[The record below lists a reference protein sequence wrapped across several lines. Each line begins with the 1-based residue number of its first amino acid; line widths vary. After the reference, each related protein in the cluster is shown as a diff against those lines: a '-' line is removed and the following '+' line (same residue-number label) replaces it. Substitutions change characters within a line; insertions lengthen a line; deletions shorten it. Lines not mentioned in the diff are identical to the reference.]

1 MQKPPPE
8 LVKQLRRQLDFIR
21 NSASA
26 YDAGHSEEALRIGV
40 AIRVL
45 LHDTKFS
52 NSLLNQ
58 MGRKESLKLI
68 TTAKEIPEDL
78 LAELDFGECLAG
90 MVIGSSI
97 EYSPVPDGMPTISC
111 IEWWAQPVF
120 IRDKV
125 MYTRKDVVLSA
136 ANKDGGAHVD
146 EPDEKLQALQTALWT
161 KTQTNADGQTTTIP
175 MEDNHFRM
183 LRRFADELLLSSEL
197 LVLAA

>member
-1 MQKPPPE
+1 MQAPAPE
-8 LVKQLRRQLDFIR
+8 LVKQLKRQLTFIR

-26 YDAGHSEEALRIGV
+26 YDAGHPEEALRIGV

-52 NSLLNQ
+52 NSLLKQ
-58 MGRKESLKLI
+58 MGLKESLKLI
-68 TTAKEIPEDL
+68 TTAKEIPENL
-78 LAELDFGECLAG
+78 LEELDFGECLAG

-97 EYSPVPDGMPTISC
+97 EYSPVPEGMPTIGC
-111 IEWWAQPVF
+111 VKWWEQPVF
-120 IRDKV
+120 YRDKV
-125 MYTRKDVVLSA
+125 MYSRKDVVLSA

-146 EPDEKLQALQTALWT
+146 EPDEKLQALQASFWT
-161 KTQTNADGQTTTIP
+161 KTQTNTDGQITTMP

-197 LVLAA
+197 LVLAD

>member
-45 LHDTKFS
+45 LHDTRFS

-58 MGRKESLKLI
+58 MGQKESLKLI
-68 TTAKEIPEDL
+68 TTAKEITYNL
-78 LAELDFGECLAG
+78 VAELDFGECLAG

-97 EYSPVPDGMPTISC
+97 EYSPVPDGMPTVSC
-111 IEWWAQPVF
+111 VEWWAQPVF

-125 MYTRKDVVLSA
+125 VYTRKDVVLSA

-146 EPDEKLQALQTALWT
+146 EPDEKLQALQTAFWT
-161 KTQTNADGQTTTIP
+161 KTQTNADGQTTTIR

-183 LRRFADELLLSSEL
+183 LRRFADDLLLSSEL

>member
-58 MGRKESLKLI
+58 MGQKESLKLI
-68 TTAKEIPEDL
+68 TTAKEIPENL

-97 EYSPVPDGMPTISC
+97 EYSPVPDGMPTVSC
-111 IEWWAQPVF
+111 VEWWAQPVF

-125 MYTRKDVVLSA
+125 VYTRKDVVLSA

-146 EPDEKLQALQTALWT
+146 EPDEKLQALQTAFWT
-161 KTQTNADGQTTTIP
+161 KTQTNADGQTTTIR

-197 LVLAA
+197 LVLEA

>member
-58 MGRKESLKLI
+58 MGQKESLKLI
-68 TTAKEIPEDL
+68 TTAKEIPEDF

-97 EYSPVPDGMPTISC
+97 EYSPVPDGMPTVSC
-111 IEWWAQPVF
+111 VEWWAQPVF

-125 MYTRKDVVLSA
+125 VYTRKDVVLSA

-146 EPDEKLQALQTALWT
+146 EPDEKLQALQTA
-161 KTQTNADGQTTTIP
+161 P
-175 MEDNHFRM
+175 R
-183 LRRFADELLLSSEL
+183 
-197 LVLAA
+197 